1 MRHEGRQAGQHR
13 PVQITRGF
21 THHAPGSVLI
31 EMGGTRVLCTASL
44 DNKVPDWLVGKGKGW
59 LTAEYSM
66 LPGSTSPRKPRDKGK
81 TDGRSVEIQRLIGRS
96 LRAVVNLKPLDGW
109 SVWVDCDVLDADGGT
124 RTASITGAF
133 IALADAVAHSDLA
146 PRATEIF
153 SDSVAAISVG
163 IVKGETL
170 LDLDYSEDSTAEV
183 DMNLVMTG
191 SGRFIEVQGTA
202 EQAPFSADQLQQ
214 MLSAG
219 HRGITSLTSLQR
231 AALGESWPFRS
242 SAADRESV

>member
-1 MRHEGRQAGQHR
+1 MRNDGRPSGEHHR

-21 THHAPGSVLI
+21 TRNAPGSVLI
-31 EMGGTRVLCTASL
+31 EMGRTRVLCTASL
-44 DNKVPDWLVGKGKGW
+44 DNKVPDWLMGKGKGW

-66 LPGSTSPRKPRDKGK
+66 LPGSTSPRKSRDKGK
-81 TDGRSVEIQRLIGRS
+81 PDGRSVEIQRLIGRS
-96 LRAVVNLKPLDGW
+96 LRAVVNLRPLDGW

-133 IALADAVAHSDLA
+133 VALADAIAHSDLA
-146 PRATEIF
+146 PRAGEIF

-214 MLSAG
+214 MIGAG
-219 HRGITSLTSLQR
+219 HRGITSLTSHQR
-231 AALGESWPFRS
+231 ESLGESWPLGAKS
-242 SAADRESV
+242 